1 MIVLVINSGSSSLK
15 YQVFDMQK
23 EALLAK
29 GLVER
34 IGLNGSILTHRPTGK
49 DQVVIETEIPNH
61 DRAIQLT
68 VEALTHEDH
77 GVVASMRE
85 IDAVGHRVAHGGDK
99 FSDSAVINEQS
110 LANIRAL
117 FEVAPLHNPPAV
129 MGIEACQHMLPGV
142 PQVAVFDTA
151 FHQTIPGYAYNYAL
165 PYALAEKYSL
175 RRYGFHGT
183 SHKYVA
189 QRAAAMLGRSLEDL
203 KIITCHLGNGASI
216 AAIDGGRSVDTS
228 MGFTP
233 LEGLIMGTRVGDMD
247 PAAVPFLM
255 EKEGLTTGQI
265 NDLMNKKSGVLGVS
279 GVSSDFR
286 DLEEGAA
293 KGNERC
299 QMALDMF
306 AYRVKKYIGAYAAVM
321 NGVDAIVFTAGLGE
335 NSPSMR
341 RSVCSGLGYLGVQL
355 DEEKNKGRGEAD
367 VSTAGATCRVMV
379 VPTNEELMIARDTYR
394 LLK

>member
-77 GVVASMRE
+77 GVVSSLSE
-85 IDAVGHRVAHGGDK
+85 INAVGHRVVHGGDR
-99 FSDSAVINEQS
+99 FSDSVVINEKS
-110 LANIRAL
+110 LAEICAL

-129 MGIEACQHMLPGV
+129 MGIEACSHMLPGV
-142 PQVAVFDTA
+142 SQAAVFDTA
-151 FHQTIPGYAYNYAL
+151 FHQTLPNYAYNYAL
-165 PYALAEKYSL
+165 PYELAQKYSL

-189 QRAAAMLGRSLEDL
+189 ERAATMAGRPLEDL

-216 AAIDGGRSVDTS
+216 TAVDGGRSVDTS

-255 EKEGLTTGQI
+255 EKEGLTTGQL
-265 NDLMNKKSGVLGVS
+265 NDLLNKKSGVLGVS

-293 KGNERC
+293 KGDERC
-299 QMALDMF
+299 RLALDMF

-321 NGVDAIVFTAGLGE
+321 NGVDVIVFTAGLGE
-335 NSPSMR
+335 NSASMR
-341 RSVCSGLGYLGVQL
+341 RSICGGLGYLGVQL

-367 VSTAGATCRVMV
+367 VSAAGATCRVMV
-379 VPTNEELMIARDTYR
+379 VPTDEELMIARDTYR